1 MQVEGPRGK
10 IVYPDYFSGGAAQ
23 VLSVM
28 EGITPT
34 MTYGFSYKPLKVPAV
49 LHTQNFNANGIVMWA
64 PKRMELELIPD
75 LAPYAQPWF
84 KQLVAHESRH
94 TVQYGNLYRSFMKP
108 LGWFIGQQSGLI
120 SQALIPVWLLEG
132 DAVQA
137 ETQMASFGRAL
148 QPSFTIGY
156 RAYMAEGTKRYVP
169 DKWFCGSYK
178 DYIPDHYQLGYQMT
192 AWSRERYGD
201 DIWDR
206 VARYSSKYP
215 YTILTTHWALGKYYK
230 TSPTKM
236 LWHTFGDLKAFGI
249 RCRPVRTA
257 ASLIPTPTTSYTV
270 YTAPI
275 ALNDTTILALKR
287 DLRPAQPDRKGRSPF
302 GRGEKAVLYR
312 LGGYG
317 TCYARQHAVL
327 E

>member
-1 MQVEGPRGK
+1 MVCRLLLRLCCLWACCAALPAWGQYYDWGRSPAGIRWMQVEGPRGK

-23 VLSVM
+23 GLSVM

-108 LGWFIGQQSGLI
+108 LGRFIGQQSGLI

-215 YTILTTHWALGKYYK
+215 
-230 TSPTKM
+230 
-236 LWHTFGDLKAFGI
+236 
-249 RCRPVRTA
+249 
-257 ASLIPTPTTSYTV
+257 
-270 YTAPI
+270 
-275 ALNDTTILALKR
+275 
-287 DLRPAQPDRKGRSPF
+287 
-302 GRGEKAVLYR
+302 
-312 LGGYG
+312 
-317 TCYARQHAVL
+317 
-327 E
+327 